1 MESKLANQARQQ
13 LIEQSKKM
21 TPEERL
27 RAYVEHVKVL
37 AQIHA
42 AGVSARKRDR
52 NLKP

>member
-13 LIEQSKKM
+13 LLEQSKKM
-21 TPEERL
+21 TGEERL
-27 RAYVEHVKVL
+27 AAYVEHVKVI

-42 AGVSARKRDR
+42 AGVMARKKDG